1 MHQSWPEKDVSFPLV
16 LPPPDFHGAHGASTY
31 LDSPLPSFPSSP
43 QFGIVASGERAG
55 ETVIRVSERF
65 FRPAEVEL
73 LLGDPSKV

>member
-1 MHQSWPEKDVSFPLV
+1 M
-16 LPPPDFHGAHGASTY
+16 Y
-31 LDSPLPSFPSSP
+31 LDSPLPTFPSPP
-43 QFGIVASGERAG
+43 QIGIVASGERAG